1 MCSQWDQ
8 GPCWTLKAGAI
19 CSVLCHSHLQSPSFL
34 GIGTSVKDFSLVQ
47 WTKGPDKAILGETTH
62 RITLQTLF
70 LLLKHTAHSFFLGLW
85 TILIIFFFLTLLWLF
100 HDSLLYTIF
109 YGSVK
114 IHKKISDFY
123 LVCSLL
129 IYFALK
135 SNQLNIIQWDKLT
148 GHCHLGIFYPRKK
161 CAFSVLV

>member
-1 MCSQWDQ
+1 MLWAMCSQWDQ

-47 WTKGPDKAILGETTH
+47 WTKGPDKAILGETTQ

-70 LLLKHTAHSFFLGLW
+70 LSLKHMAHSFFLGLW
-85 TILIIFFFLTLLWLF
+85 TILIIFFLTLLWLF

-114 IHKKISDFY
+114 IHRKRSDFFF
-123 LVCSLL
+123 VCAHSLFTL
-129 IYFALK
+129 HW
-135 SNQLNIIQWDKLT
+135 NQISWI
-148 GHCHLGIFYPRKK
+148 
-161 CAFSVLV
+161 